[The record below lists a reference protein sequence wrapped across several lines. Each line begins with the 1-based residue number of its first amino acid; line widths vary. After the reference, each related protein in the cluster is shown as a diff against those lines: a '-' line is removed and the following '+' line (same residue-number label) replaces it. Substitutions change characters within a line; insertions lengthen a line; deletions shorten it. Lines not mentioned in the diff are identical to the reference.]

1 MKLIENERE
10 WSVPCLF
17 YAVDLILCSES
28 KENLRVLVERFFR
41 VCKRRGM
48 QVNVDKSKMI

>member
-10 WSVPCLF
+10 WSVPCLL